1 LSFDGILR
9 VTTKEGHTMNRK
21 LRLITQTGLAV
32 KTFNEQLDK
41 NVVYKVRCDYQ
52 NAFFAVA
59 ISSTEVQEFD
69 TELEARMVVA

>member
-1 LSFDGILR
+1 
-9 VTTKEGHTMNRK
+9 MNRK

-32 KTFNEQLDK
+32 KTLNEQLDK